1 VRRLA
6 FSPDGSRLI
15 IDDAVWQAVRDG
27 QGLSLRRTP
36 LHARG
41 AVLAFRG
48 AEEVYAGAL
57 SPPSPIGPEATLRNL
72 SSDGPEVLPPN
83 PGYAEVENAAEK
95 ARRHSNG
102 SPLRLTQ
109 IPYFLTFGPDGKQ
122 FVTVVRVH
130 CRGATSQEDIF
141 EIIKIDIMELWDGV
155 GLRRRAVWGA
165 SLEADATAE
174 VIDRDSFDR
183 PVLSATVIQFSPDGK
198 RLAAAT
204 RKGLEVYSVADAEHE
219 RTLTPDAV
227 ACFAFSPDGEG
238 LLAVRAEGKGATVF
252 ELSDGS
258 VRAEWPAEPKVW
270 ACLCWSPD
278 GKTVAFGGEDG
289 LIRLWDP
296 ATGRELARWQA
307 QESPVTALAYS
318 PDGDFLVSGG
328 RDGTLKVWNLPFIR
342 KELAALGLD
351 W

>member
-1 VRRLA
+1 
-6 FSPDGSRLI
+6 
-15 IDDAVWQAVRDG
+15 
-27 QGLSLRRTP
+27 
-36 LHARG
+36 
-41 AVLAFRG
+41 
-48 AEEVYAGAL
+48 
-57 SPPSPIGPEATLRNL
+57 
-72 SSDGPEVLPPN
+72 
-83 PGYAEVENAAEK
+83 
-95 ARRHSNG
+95 
-102 SPLRLTQ
+102 
-109 IPYFLTFGPDGKQ
+109 
-122 FVTVVRVH
+122 
-130 CRGATSQEDIF
+130 
-141 EIIKIDIMELWDGV
+141 MELWDGV
-155 GLRRRAVWGA
+155 ELRRRAVWGA
-165 SLEADATAE
+165 SLEADVTAE

-183 PVLSATVIQFSPDGK
+183 PVLSATVIQYSPDGK

-204 RKGLEVYSVADAEHE
+204 RKGLEVYSVADAEQE

-227 ACFAFSPDGEG
+227 ACFAFSPDAEG

-252 ELSDGS
+252 DLSDGS
-258 VRAEWPAEPKVW
+258 VRAEWPADPKEW

-278 GKTVAFGGEDG
+278 GKTVASGGADG

-296 ATGRELARWQA
+296 ATDRELARWQA